1 MKILAIADEECSAL
15 WDYYRP
21 GMLKEYDL
29 ILSAGDLKP
38 DYLTFLVTMGRSPLM
53 YIHGNHDGR
62 YSDRPPE
69 GCDCIDDKLVIYRGL
84 RILGLGGCRRYCPS
98 AYQYTEK
105 QMRKRIRKLR
115 AAVKLAGGV
124 DVVVTHA
131 APQGVGDAQDF
142 AHRGFEVFLEL
153 IETWKPK
160 YFLHGHVHLNYE
172 TGRQR
177 IQEYAGTKV
186 INCCERYV
194 LELDTPQQP
203 AWGFWKNWCANHMKN
218 LEKIDW

>member
-62 YSDRPPE
+62 YSNHPPE

-98 AYQYTEK
+98 AHQYTEQ
-105 QMRKRIRKLR
+105 QMHKRIRKLR

-124 DVVVTHA
+124 DVIVTHA

-142 AHRGFEVFLEL
+142 AHRGFDAFLEM
-153 IETWKPK
+153 IETWNPK

-194 LELDTPQQP
+194 LELDVPEQP
-203 AWGFWKNWCANHMKN
+203 EWGFWKNWRARHMKN

>member
-62 YSDRPPE
+62 YSNHPPE

-98 AYQYTEK
+98 AHQYTEQ
-105 QMRKRIRKLR
+105 QMHKRIRKLR

-124 DVVVTHA
+124 DVIVTHA

-142 AHRGFEVFLEL
+142 AHRGFDAFLEM
-153 IETWKPK
+153 IETWNPK

-194 LELDTPQQP
+194 LELDVPEQP
-203 AWGFWKNWCANHMKN
+203 DLQFP
-218 LEKIDW
+218 